1 VRIQQGGPQTNARLL
16 LAAGRVDFAMGANF
30 IQTFEAVR
38 QKIPVIVVAS
48 MFQIDR

>member
-1 VRIQQGGPQTNARLL
+1 
-16 LAAGRVDFAMGANF
+16 MGANF

-48 MFQIDR
+48 MFQIDPVIFISHPGVGLDG